1 MPAAK
6 KARVRKNP
14 LYVELSDR
22 TKAMFEAVMADW
34 SEGSGEDLT
43 QGGVIRTLIA
53 QEFRRRKLK
62 LEGQ

>member
-1 MPAAK
+1 MH
-6 KARVRKNP
+6 
-14 LYVELSDR
+14 R